1 MRPRL
6 VNNAGSPAMRRAVVT
21 GAFSYTG
28 AAVARELIERGWS
41 VHTLTNRQPPE
52 GAAGITAAPLRFEAD
67 HLARELDGA
76 DLFVNT
82 YWVRL
87 PARGQDF
94 DTARKRSEMLVAAAV
109 SAGVG
114 RLVHVSVSNAAA
126 GRALG
131 YYGGKAKVEDA
142 VRAAGLSHAI
152 VRPTLVVGPNDVLT
166 NNMAWFLRRSPF
178 FLLPRA
184 GSARL
189 SPITLDDTA
198 RIIVG
203 AAERS
208 DDAEMDAAGPDTMTF
223 TEYIRCIA
231 RACGVRRLFLRAP
244 DTLVLGM
251 LRTAG
256 WLLRDVILTREELL
270 GLEQELLV
278 THAAPLGHESVP
290 DWLMRNGPTLGRRY
304 INDMR
309 RHFGAGAQEAVVGV
323 PRGR

>member
-1 MRPRL
+1 
-6 VNNAGSPAMRRAVVT
+6 MRRAVVT

-41 VHTLTNRQPPE
+41 VHTLTNRRPPE
-52 GAAGITAAPLRFEAD
+52 DVADITAAPLRFDAD

-87 PARGQDF
+87 PARGQNF
-94 DTARKRSEMLVAAAV
+94 DTARKRSQMLIEAAV
-109 SAGVG
+109 TSGVG

-131 YYGGKAKVEDA
+131 YYGGKAMVEEA
-142 VRAAGLSHAI
+142 VRAAGLSYAI

-166 NNMAWFLRRSPF
+166 NNMAWLLRRFPL

-184 GSARL
+184 ASARL
-189 SPITLDDTA
+189 SPITLDDNA
-198 RIIVG
+198 RIIVD
-203 AAERS
+203 AAERA

-223 TEYIRCIA
+223 SEYIRCLA
-231 RACGVRRLFLRAP
+231 RACGVRRAFLRAP
-244 DTLVLGM
+244 DAVVLGM
-251 LRTAG
+251 LRAAG
-256 WLLRDVILTREELL
+256 WLLSDVILTREELL
-270 GLEQELLV
+270 GLEQELLF
-278 THAAPLGHESVP
+278 THAASLGSESVP
-290 DWLMRNGPTLGRRY
+290 DWLMRNGPSLGRSY

-309 RHFGAGAQEAVVGV
+309 RHFGAGVQEPVVGV

>member
-1 MRPRL
+1 
-6 VNNAGSPAMRRAVVT
+6 MRRAVVT

-28 AAVARELIERGWS
+28 AAVARRLIERGWR
-41 VHTLTNRQPPE
+41 VHTLTNRRAPDDAPE
-52 GAAGITAAPLRFEAD
+52 MTAAPLRFDAD

-94 DTARKRSEMLVAAAV
+94 DTARTRSQILIDAAV

-131 YYGGKAKVEDA
+131 YYGGKAQVEEA

-166 NNMAWFLRRSPF
+166 NNIAWFLRRVPL
-178 FLLPRA
+178 FLMPRA
-184 GSARL
+184 GRARL

-198 RIIVG
+198 RIIVDAG
-203 AAERS
+203 DRS

-223 TEYIRCIA
+223 AEYIRCLA

-244 DTLVLGM
+244 DALVLGM
-251 LRTAG
+251 LRAAG
-256 WLLRDVILTREELL
+256 VLLRDVILTREELL
-270 GLEQELLV
+270 GLEQELLF
-278 THAAPLGHESVP
+278 THAEPLGRESVP
-290 DWLMRNGPTLGRRY
+290 DWLMQNGADLGRTY

-309 RHFGAGAQEAVVGV
+309 RHFGADAHDPLAGQF
-323 PRGR
+323 RR